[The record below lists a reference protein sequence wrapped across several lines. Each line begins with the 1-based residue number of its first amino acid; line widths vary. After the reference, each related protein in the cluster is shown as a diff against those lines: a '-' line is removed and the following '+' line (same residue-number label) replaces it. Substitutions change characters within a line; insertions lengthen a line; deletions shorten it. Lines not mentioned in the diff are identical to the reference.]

1 MLVQFYTRHERSL
14 LKQADIS
21 CPEQAYQDPLTL
33 TRPLDGRMVNRA
45 ARLRREV
52 VYLTDMEMF
61 HMERDR
67 LILDNR
73 VVTGTVCHRAGK

>member
-1 MLVQFYTRHERSL
+1 MLVQFYTRRERSL
-14 LKQADIS
+14 LEQADLS

-45 ARLRREV
+45 ARLGPAD

>member
-1 MLVQFYTRHERSL
+1 
-14 LKQADIS
+14 
-21 CPEQAYQDPLTL
+21 
-33 TRPLDGRMVNRA
+33 MVNRA
-45 ARLRREV
+45 ARLGRAV

-73 VVTGTVCHRAGK
+73 VVTGAVCHRAGK